1 LSNSSALS
9 DGRLKDDP
17 GPVRRLLQ
25 RRETLWFLVLSNLR
39 AGHRDKLLGNLWN
52 LLDPLLF
59 MGVYYLVF
67 GIGFRQAQGSPR
79 DFVVYLAIG
88 VTAWRFFG
96 ESASESAN
104 CIRSRRGLIHEIDF
118 PKALLPISICLSRL
132 YDFCWALLI
141 AVGLALWLGV
151 ELTPSVVWLVPIV
164 LLQALFTTGFSLV
177 VAHLGAFY
185 ADMTNVVGVG
195 MRVWFFSSPIFY
207 FARDGAGRPGIIPE
221 EYLPYYMLNPLARF
235 MDAYRDVVLWAR
247 APDAYSLL
255 YLAAVSVALFVLGFL
270 LFARADRSFAKYV

>member
-1 LSNSSALS
+1 MSNTSALA
-9 DGRLKDDP
+9 DEPPEGNP

-67 GIGFRQAQGSPR
+67 GIGFRQVQDSPR
-79 DFVVYLAIG
+79 DFIIYLAIG

-104 CIRSRRGLIHEIDF
+104 CIRSRRGLVHEIDF

-141 AVGLALWLGV
+141 SVGLAFWLGV
-151 ELTPSVVWLVPIV
+151 ELTSSVMWLLPIV
-164 LLQALFTTGFSLV
+164 LLQALFTAGFSLV

-195 MRVWFFSSPIFY
+195 MRLWFFSSPIFY
-207 FARDGAGRPGIIPE
+207 FARDEAGRSGIIPE
-221 EYLPYYMLNPLARF
+221 EYLFYYMLNPLARF
-235 MDAYRDVVLWAR
+235 MDAYRDAVLWGR
-247 APDAYSLL
+247 APEADSLL
-255 YLAAVSVALFVLGFL
+255 YLAAVSVAGLLLGFL
-270 LFARADRSFAKYV
+270 LFAHADRSFAKYV